1 MRDARTS
8 RCARRSCGFSSV
20 VPMSVVENWSEITD
34 HFQFVEERLVY
45 VDAPLEGLLRAKT
58 GELFAFRVVMII
70 DHTLWHWVIVPVDSL
85 ETEVA
90 DAFLAAQKKPSRWL
104 SVVEDQRGDEQRITA
119 AWMTPKQPVPR

>member
-1 MRDARTS
+1 
-8 RCARRSCGFSSV
+8 
-20 VPMSVVENWSEITD
+20 MSVVENWSEITD

-58 GELFAFRVVMII
+58 GELFAFRVLMII

-90 DAFLAAQKKPSRWL
+90 DAFLAAQKKPARWL
-104 SVVEDQRGDEQRITA
+104 SVVEDRRGDEQRITA